1 MGGRSQPCGTPERFH
16 VRGNAA
22 TVSYNVTGSNMRIN
36 LGAAFSEL
44 FKGEE
49 GGINVASLRPV
60 TVYTP
65 YSVKNHL

>member
-1 MGGRSQPCGTPERFH
+1 
-16 VRGNAA
+16 
-22 TVSYNVTGSNMRIN
+22 MRIN

-65 YSVKNHL
+65 CSVKNIFRDFNTLSFFISDTR

>member
-1 MGGRSQPCGTPERFH
+1 
-16 VRGNAA
+16 
-22 TVSYNVTGSNMRIN
+22 MRIN

-65 YSVKNHL
+65 FLLRTIFRDFNALSFFISDTR